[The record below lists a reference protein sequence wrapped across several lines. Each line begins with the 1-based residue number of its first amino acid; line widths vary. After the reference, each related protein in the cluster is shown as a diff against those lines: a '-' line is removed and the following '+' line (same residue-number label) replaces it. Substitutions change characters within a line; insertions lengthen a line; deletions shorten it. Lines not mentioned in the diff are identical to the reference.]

1 MSIKISVIIP
11 GYKTPPQVWERCVL
25 SVLDAIGPNDEIIC
39 VDDGTPGGVP
49 ILSDMMKKDRRIQV
63 VAQSNSGL
71 SAARN
76 AGMAVANG
84 EFITFVDSD
93 DEVYPTI
100 FNECLKSLNSTG
112 ADIALYGV
120 KVIWV
125 AEKLSKLDV
134 PPNTIKGEL
143 TPDNVKVLFDKCLLN
158 YACNKIYRR
167 SFLFNNKLMFHPSG
181 MPCEDIIFNLE
192 CIMAQAKWVMVDKV
206 GYLYYR
212 TGGTLLSKYK
222 ETQSE
227 GNRVASEIW
236 IKYKDSIPS
245 ARDVLGDI
253 GEIGE
258 IEELQSQWRNIWMPR
273 TPYSIGERWRWLK
286 AHPEVGGIFEFIRMF
301 IFMILRR
308 WLYVRPIRRWHIK
321 RLYPKA
327 YDI

>member
-1 MSIKISVIIP
+1 MSIKISVVIP
-11 GYKTPPQVWERCVL
+11 GYKTPAQWWERCVV
-25 SVLDAIGPNDEIIC
+25 SVLKAIGPDDEIIC

-49 ILSDMMKKDRRIQV
+49 ILSEMKKKDSRIQV
-63 VAQSNSGL
+63 VVQPNAGL
-71 SAARN
+71 SAAS
-76 AGMAVANG
+76 

-93 DEVYPTI
+93 DEVCSAI
-100 FNECLKSLNSTG
+100 FHECLKSLNSTG

-143 TPDNVKVLFDKCLLN
+143 TPDNVKELSDKCLLN

-167 SFLFNNKLMFHPSG
+167 SFLSNNKLIFHPHG

-206 GYLYYR
+206 GYIYYR

-227 GNRVASEIW
+227 GNSVASEVW
-236 IKYKDSIPS
+236 GKYKDLIPN
-245 ARDVLGDI
+245 ARDILGDI
-253 GEIGE
+253 GEIDKIDE
-258 IEELQSQWRNIWMPR
+258 CQADWRNIWMPG
-273 TPYSIGERWRWLK
+273 TPYSLVGRWRWLK
-286 AHPEVGGIFEFIRMF
+286 AHPVIGGSFEFIRMF
-301 IFMILRR
+301 IFMILRK
-308 WLYVRPIRRWHIK
+308 WLYIRPIRRWHIK

-327 YDI
+327 YDV

>member
-1 MSIKISVIIP
+1 MTRLSVIIP
-11 GYKTPPQVWERCVL
+11 GYNTPEVWWLRCL
-25 SVLDAIGPNDEIIC
+25 DSVRRACGPNDEIIC
-39 VDDGTPGGVP
+39 VDDGTPGGIP
-49 ILSDMMKKDRRIQV
+49 ILSDMMKKDRRLQV
-63 VAQSNSGL
+63 VVQSNSGL

-76 AGMAVANG
+76 AGMAVAKG

-93 DEVYPTI
+93 DEVCPAI
-100 FNECLKSLNSTG
+100 FNECLNSLSRTC

-125 AEKLSKLDV
+125 AEKLSKLDL
-134 PPNTIKGEL
+134 PPNTIKGLL

-167 SFLFNNKLMFHPSG
+167 SFLSNNKLMFHPYG

-206 GYLYYR
+206 GYIYYR

-245 ARDVLGDI
+245 ARDVLGAI

-258 IEELQSQWRNIWMPR
+258 IDELQSQWRNIWMPG
-273 TPYSIGERWRWLK
+273 TSYSLVERWRWLK
-286 AHPEVGGIFEFIRMF
+286 AHPKIGGSFEFIRMF